1 MLLFRL
7 TLIATGAMVA
17 ACSTPSTTA
26 TRTETEP
33 TPSVLGVPE
42 TTPPPLA
49 GQLDFKLA
57 SGVYSCDM
65 GQRINIVRPAGEAI
79 AIEIGWTGRRYQ
91 LARNISSSGLPRYE
105 DKISGLVWI
114 DLPWKGMLLDA
125 KTNKPLA
132 SDCTTTM

>member
-7 TLIATGAMVA
+7 PLIATGAMLA
-17 ACSTPSTTA
+17 ACSTPHTTA
-26 TRTETEP
+26 TRTEPEP
-33 TPSVLGVPE
+33 TPSIVAVPE
-42 TTPPPLA
+42 TAPQPPG

-65 GQRINIVRPAGEAI
+65 GQRVNIVRPAGEAI

-91 LARNISSSGLPRYE
+91 LARNFSSSGLPRYE
-105 DKISGLVWI
+105 DKASGLVWI

-125 KTNKPLA
+125 RTNKPLA